1 MRKIKSSY
9 NYGRTGKHGLK
20 RRSKNNTS
28 GAFGKP
34 RKKRKIL
41 PSVEA
46 YESRIA
52 DLEKKLTETIKLL
65 GERSREAES
74 WKRKSIY

>member
-9 NYGRTGKHGLK
+9 SYGRTGKHGLK

-34 RKKRKIL
+34 RKKRKICKRCGIDPL
-41 PSVEA
+41 DCLK
-46 YESRIA
+46 RNIA
-52 DLEKKLTETIKLL
+52 KLA
-65 GERSREAES
+65 GRQERGTLAGNGDER
-74 WKRKSIY
+74 

>member
-20 RRSKNNTS
+20 RRSKNNTN

-34 RKKRKIL
+34 RKKSMQTIWRFSTGHLSKRDYKNGQERKMPLVGIQRRKQEMIL
-41 PSVEA
+41 L
-46 YESRIA
+46 Y
-52 DLEKKLTETIKLL
+52 
-65 GERSREAES
+65 
-74 WKRKSIY
+74 